1 MSETGLN
8 EKIESF
14 LESALEKFLVNDYN
28 EAIRD
33 LKAAEVLDKDNPQ
46 ILYNLG
52 INYSRLGLHKTACIY
67 FEKIINLPFGFVDIL
82 SVKKLLSFSLIH
94 MNDYSQA
101 EKYLNEVLDSVK
113 GDITALSMKAYCY
126 ERTKNYFEAL
136 KLYQNILEIDKN
148 NYNAYNSCA
157 YIMASTGKNLKEAY
171 KLSYEAYNYDKKNP
185 AYMDTLGY
193 ICLKMGDL
201 TEAERLFSEAEK
213 LLPFNE
219 EIKSH
224 QNELRRMK
232 Q

>member
-1 MSETGLN
+1 MSDTGIN

-33 LKAAEVLDKDNPQ
+33 LKAAEVLDKENPQ

-52 INYSRLGLHKTACIY
+52 VNYSRLGLHKTACLY
-67 FEKIINLPFGFVDIL
+67 FEKITALPFGFVDIL
-82 SVKKLLSFSLIH
+82 SVKKLFAFSLIH
-94 MNDYSQA
+94 LSDYSRA
-101 EKYLNEVLDSVK
+101 EKILNEVLDSSK
-113 GDITALSMKAYCY
+113 GDVTALGMKAFCY
-126 ERTKNYFEAL
+126 ERTKNYFEAM
-136 KLYQNILEIDKN
+136 KLYKLIIELDKSN
-148 NYNAYNSCA
+148 FNAYNSCA
-157 YIMASTGKNLKEAY
+157 YILALTGKNIEEAY
-171 KLSYEAYNYDKKNP
+171 KLSYAAYNFDKNNP

-201 TEAERLFSEAEK
+201 PEAERLLEEAAR

-224 QNELRRMK
+224 LLELSRLK
-232 Q
+232 K